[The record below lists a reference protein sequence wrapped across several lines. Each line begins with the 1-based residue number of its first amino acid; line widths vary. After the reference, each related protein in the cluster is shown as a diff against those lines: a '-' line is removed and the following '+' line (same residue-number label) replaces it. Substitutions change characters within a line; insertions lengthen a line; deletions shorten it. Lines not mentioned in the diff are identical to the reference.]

1 MYSLDKAL
9 LAFALL
15 HFVLQGQHFQGIDLV
30 YSDVEWFALE
40 TNRDHSIIFE
50 IALKYCIS
58 DFFLLTM
65 RASPFLLMD
74 SCLLYNGHLN

>member
-15 HFVLQGQHFQGIDLV
+15 HFVLQGQPFQGIDLV
-30 YSDVEWFALE
+30 YCAVEWFALE
-40 TNRDHSIIFE
+40 MNHDHSIIFE

-58 DFFLLTM
+58 DFFFIDYEGF
-65 RASPFLLMD
+65 SISSNGFLPTI
-74 SCLLYNGHLN
+74 